1 MQIVAAQCEQVKAL
15 VVDEEED
22 LPPML
27 EPRVAVIDTESI
39 MDRESIHGGRHI
51 QRKGKD
57 QGMK

>member
-1 MQIVAAQCEQVKAL
+1 MQIVAAHCEQVKAL

-39 MDRESIHGGRHI
+39 MDRDSIHGGRHI

>member
-22 LPPML
+22 LPPMM

-39 MDRESIHGGRHI
+39 MERESIHGGRHI

-57 QGMK
+57 QRMK

>member
-1 MQIVAAQCEQVKAL
+1 MKAL
-15 VVDEEED
+15 LVDEEED
-22 LPPML
+22 LPPTL

-39 MDRESIHGGRHI
+39 MERDSIHGGRHI

>member
-1 MQIVAAQCEQVKAL
+1 M
-15 VVDEEED
+15 VVTTNSISRHRKEEED

-39 MDRESIHGGRHI
+39 TERDSIHGGHHI

>member
-1 MQIVAAQCEQVKAL
+1 MKSLSNLQVKAL

-39 MDRESIHGGRHI
+39 MERDSIHGGRHI